1 MTRKYRQNS
10 IDDNFSCNCNKSVLK
25 FDFHEWKQ
33 GEKMNRLLTEV
44 DAEIVKIAEKD
55 LTRQQNT
62 LMLIPSENYVSRAVM
77 EIQGSILGNKYAEGY
92 PGERYYNGC
101 EFMDEVESLA
111 IERAKTLF
119 NVEHVNVQP
128 HAGTQA
134 NMAAYYALLEPGD
147 TILAMS
153 LGHGGHLSHGDAV
166 NFSGRYYNVV
176 TYGVDAE
183 SEQIDLDEV
192 SRLAQ
197 QHRPKLIVVGATAY
211 PRQFDFETWRRIA
224 DSVDA
229 YLLADIAH
237 IAGLIAGDAH
247 PDPAPYSDVIT
258 TTTHK
263 TLRGPRGAIVMCKAE
278 HAAKIDRAVFP
289 GLQGGPFLHTIAAKA
304 VAFKEA
310 SEPAFKT
317 YQAQIVKN
325 AKALAARLT
334 DNGFRLVSGGT
345 ENHLMLVDLTTK
357 YDKLSGRQAADHLE
371 DAGIIVNK
379 NSIPY
384 DKRKPR
390 TTSGIRLGTP
400 MVTTRGMTEPEMYQ
414 IADFIAETLE
424 NRRKASIKR
433 HIRAKVAELCAQF
446 PIYEYLSA

>member
-1 MTRKYRQNS
+1 M
-10 IDDNFSCNCNKSVLK
+10 NK
-25 FDFHEWKQ
+25 
-33 GEKMNRLLTEV
+33 LLSEV
-44 DAEIVKIAEKD
+44 DPQIVKIAAKD
-55 LTRQQNT
+55 LARQQNS
-62 LMLIPSENYVSRAVM
+62 LMLIPSENYASRAVM
-77 EIQGSILGNKYAEGY
+77 EIQGSILANKYAEGY

-111 IERAKTLF
+111 IERAKALF
-119 NVEHVNVQP
+119 GVEHVNVQP

-134 NMAAYYALLEPGD
+134 NMAVYYALLEPGD
-147 TILAMS
+147 TILSMS
-153 LGHGGHLSHGDAV
+153 LSHGGHLSHGDAV

-176 TYGVDAE
+176 TYGVNAE
-183 SEQIDLDEV
+183 TEQIDMAEV
-192 SRLAQ
+192 ARLAQ
-197 QHRPKLIVVGATAY
+197 EHQPKLIVVGATAY
-211 PRQFDFETWRRIA
+211 PRQLDFAAWREVA
-224 DSVDA
+224 DSVGA

-237 IAGLIAGDAH
+237 IAGLVAGGVH
-247 PDPAPYSDVIT
+247 PSPVPHSDVVT

-263 TLRGPRGAIVMCKAE
+263 TLRGPRGAIVMCKAA

-310 SEPAFKT
+310 SQPAFKA

-325 AKALAARLT
+325 AEALAARLIQ
-334 DNGFRLVSGGT
+334 NGFRLVSGGT
-345 ENHLMLVDLTTK
+345 ENHLMLLDLTSK
-357 YDKLSGRQAADHLE
+357 YEKLSGRQAADHLE

-379 NSIPY
+379 NSIPF

-400 MVTTRGMTEPEMYQ
+400 MVTTRGMEEEQMHQ

-424 NRRKASIKR
+424 NRQKPASKRRIRK
-433 HIRAKVAELCAQF
+433 KVAELCAQF
-446 PIYEYLSA
+446 PIYEYLSASNLSE

>member
-1 MTRKYRQNS
+1 M
-10 IDDNFSCNCNKSVLK
+10 NK
-25 FDFHEWKQ
+25 
-33 GEKMNRLLTEV
+33 LLTEADTKV
-44 DAEIVKIAEKD
+44 VKILGKE
-55 LTRQQNT
+55 LTRQQST
-62 LMLIPSENYVSRAVM
+62 LMLIPSENYASRAVM

-101 EFMDEVESLA
+101 EFMDEIECLA
-111 IERAKTLF
+111 IERAKALF
-119 NVEHVNVQP
+119 DVEHVNVQP

-134 NMAAYYALLEPGD
+134 NMAVYYALLEPGD

-176 TYGVDAE
+176 TYGVNPE
-183 SEQIDLDEV
+183 TEQIDLNEV
-192 SRLAQ
+192 LRIAQ
-197 QHRPKLIVVGATAY
+197 RHRPKLIVVGATAY
-211 PRQFDFETWRRIA
+211 PRQFDFEAWRRIA

-237 IAGLIAGDAH
+237 IAGLIAGEAH
-247 PDPAPYSDVIT
+247 PNPAPYSDVIT

-263 TLRGPRGAIVMCKAE
+263 TLRGPRGAIVMCKAK
-278 HAAKIDRAVFP
+278 HAAKIDKAIFP

-325 AKALAARLT
+325 AKALATRLIK
-334 DNGFRLVSGGT
+334 NGFRLVSSGT
-345 ENHLMLVDLTTK
+345 ENHLMLLDLTSK
-357 YDKLSGRQAADHLE
+357 YDKLSGRQAANHLE

-379 NSIPY
+379 NSIPF
-384 DKRKPR
+384 DKRKPW
-390 TTSGIRLGTP
+390 TTSGIRIGTP
-400 MVTTRGMTEPEMYQ
+400 LVTTRGMAELEMYQ

-424 NRRKASIKR
+424 NRRRASIKR
-433 HIRAKVAELCAQF
+433 RIRAKVSELCAQF
-446 PIYEYLSA
+446 PIYEYLSP

>member
-1 MTRKYRQNS
+1 M
-10 IDDNFSCNCNKSVLK
+10 NK
-25 FDFHEWKQ
+25 
-33 GEKMNRLLTEV
+33 LLSEV
-44 DAEIVKIAEKD
+44 DPHIVKIAEKD
-55 LTRQQNT
+55 LARQQNA
-62 LMLIPSENYVSRAVM
+62 LMLIPSENYASRAVM
-77 EIQGSILGNKYAEGY
+77 EIQGSILANKYAEGY

-111 IERAKTLF
+111 IERAKALF
-119 NVEHVNVQP
+119 GVEHVNVQP

-134 NMAAYYALLEPGD
+134 NMAVYYALLEPGD
-147 TILAMS
+147 TILSMS
-153 LGHGGHLSHGDAV
+153 LSHGGHLSHGDAV

-176 TYGVDAE
+176 TYGVNAE
-183 SEQIDLDEV
+183 TEQIDMAEV

-197 QHRPKLIVVGATAY
+197 EHQPKLIVVGATAY
-211 PRQFDFETWRRIA
+211 PRQFDFAAWREVA
-224 DSVDA
+224 DSVGA

-237 IAGLIAGDAH
+237 IAGLIAGGVH
-247 PDPAPYSDVIT
+247 PSPMPYSDVVT

-310 SEPAFKT
+310 SEPAFKA
-317 YQAQIVKN
+317 YQAQVVKN
-325 AKALAARLT
+325 AKALAARLIQ
-334 DNGFRLVSGGT
+334 NGFRLVSGGT
-345 ENHLMLVDLTTK
+345 ENHLMLIDLTSK
-357 YDKLSGRQAADHLE
+357 YEKLSGRQAADHLE

-379 NSIPY
+379 NSIPF

-400 MVTTRGMTEPEMYQ
+400 MVTTRGMEEAQMHQ
-414 IADFIAETLE
+414 LADFIAETLE
-424 NRRKASIKR
+424 NRQKAAIKR
-433 HIRAKVAELCAQF
+433 RIREKVAELCAQF
-446 PIYEYLSA
+446 PIYEYLSASKLSE

>member
-1 MTRKYRQNS
+1 M
-10 IDDNFSCNCNKSVLK
+10 NK
-25 FDFHEWKQ
+25 
-33 GEKMNRLLTEV
+33 LLSEV
-44 DAEIVKIAEKD
+44 DSHIVKIIEQD
-55 LTRQQNT
+55 LARQQNA
-62 LMLIPSENYVSRAVM
+62 LMLIPSENYASRAVM
-77 EIQGSILGNKYAEGY
+77 EIQGSILANKYAEGY

-111 IERAKTLF
+111 IERAKALF
-119 NVEHVNVQP
+119 GVEHVNVQP

-134 NMAAYYALLEPGD
+134 NMAVYYALLEPGD
-147 TILAMS
+147 TILSMS
-153 LGHGGHLSHGDAV
+153 LSHGGHLSHGDAV

-176 TYGVDAE
+176 TYGVNAE
-183 SEQIDLDEV
+183 TERIDMAEV

-197 QHRPKLIVVGATAY
+197 EHRPKLIVVGATAY
-211 PRQFDFETWRRIA
+211 PRQFDFAAWRDVA
-224 DSVDA
+224 DSVGA
-229 YLLADIAH
+229 YLLADVAH
-237 IAGLIAGDAH
+237 IAGLIAGGVH
-247 PDPAPYSDVIT
+247 PNPVPYSDVVT

-310 SEPAFKT
+310 SEPAFKA
-317 YQAQIVKN
+317 YQTQVVKN
-325 AKALAARLT
+325 AKALAARLIQ
-334 DNGFRLVSGGT
+334 NGFRLVSGGT
-345 ENHLMLVDLTTK
+345 ENHLMLVDLTSK
-357 YDKLSGRQAADHLE
+357 YEKLSGRQAADHLE

-379 NSIPY
+379 NSIPF

-400 MVTTRGMTEPEMYQ
+400 MVTTRGMEEEQMHQ

-424 NRRKASIKR
+424 NRQKSAIKR
-433 HIRAKVAELCAQF
+433 RIRQKVAALCAQF
-446 PIYEYLSA
+446 PIYAYLSASNLSE

>member
-1 MTRKYRQNS
+1 
-10 IDDNFSCNCNKSVLK
+10 
-25 FDFHEWKQ
+25 
-33 GEKMNRLLTEV
+33 MNQLLSEV
-44 DAEIVKIAEKD
+44 DPQIVKIAAKD
-55 LTRQQNT
+55 LARQQNS
-62 LMLIPSENYVSRAVM
+62 LMLIPSENYASRAVM
-77 EIQGSILGNKYAEGY
+77 EIQGSILANKYAEGY

-111 IERAKTLF
+111 IERAKALF
-119 NVEHVNVQP
+119 GVEHVNVQP

-134 NMAAYYALLEPGD
+134 NMAVYYALLEPGD
-147 TILAMS
+147 TILSMS
-153 LGHGGHLSHGDAV
+153 LRHGGHLSHGDAV

-176 TYGVDAE
+176 TYGVNAE
-183 SEQIDLDEV
+183 TEQIDMAEV
-192 SRLAQ
+192 ARLAQ
-197 QHRPKLIVVGATAY
+197 EHQPKLIVVGATAY
-211 PRQFDFETWRRIA
+211 PRQLDFAAWREVA
-224 DSVDA
+224 DSVGA

-237 IAGLIAGDAH
+237 IAGLVAGGVH
-247 PDPAPYSDVIT
+247 PSPVPHSDVVT

-263 TLRGPRGAIVMCKAE
+263 TLRGPRGAIVMCKAA

-310 SEPAFKT
+310 SQPAFKA

-325 AKALAARLT
+325 AEALAARLIQ
-334 DNGFRLVSGGT
+334 NGFRLVSGGT
-345 ENHLMLVDLTTK
+345 ENHLMLLDLTSK
-357 YDKLSGRQAADHLE
+357 YEKLSGRQAADHLE

-379 NSIPY
+379 NSIPF

-400 MVTTRGMTEPEMYQ
+400 MVTTRGMEEEQMHQ

-424 NRRKASIKR
+424 NRQKPASKRRIRK
-433 HIRAKVAELCAQF
+433 KVAELCAQF
-446 PIYEYLSA
+446 PIYEYLPASNLSE

>member
-1 MTRKYRQNS
+1 M
-10 IDDNFSCNCNKSVLK
+10 NK
-25 FDFHEWKQ
+25 
-33 GEKMNRLLTEV
+33 LLSEV
-44 DAEIVKIAEKD
+44 DSHIVKIIEQD
-55 LTRQQNT
+55 LARQQNA
-62 LMLIPSENYVSRAVM
+62 LMLIPSENYASRAVM
-77 EIQGSILGNKYAEGY
+77 EIQGSILANKYAEGY

-111 IERAKTLF
+111 IERAKALF
-119 NVEHVNVQP
+119 GVEHVNVQP

-134 NMAAYYALLEPGD
+134 NMAVYYALLEPGD
-147 TILAMS
+147 TILSMS
-153 LGHGGHLSHGDAV
+153 LSHGGHLSHGDAV

-176 TYGVDAE
+176 TYGVNAE
-183 SEQIDLDEV
+183 TERIDMAEV

-197 QHRPKLIVVGATAY
+197 EHQPKLIVVGATAY
-211 PRQFDFETWRRIA
+211 PRQFDFAAWREVA
-224 DSVDA
+224 DSVGA
-229 YLLADIAH
+229 YLLADVAH
-237 IAGLIAGDAH
+237 IAGLIAGGVH
-247 PDPAPYSDVIT
+247 PNPVPYSDVVT

-310 SEPAFKT
+310 SEPAFKA
-317 YQAQIVKN
+317 YQMQVVKN
-325 AKALAARLT
+325 AKALAARLIQ
-334 DNGFRLVSGGT
+334 NGFRLVSGGT
-345 ENHLMLVDLTTK
+345 ENHLMLVDLTSK
-357 YDKLSGRQAADHLE
+357 YEKLSGRQAADHLE

-379 NSIPY
+379 NSIPF

-400 MVTTRGMTEPEMYQ
+400 MVTTRGMEEAQMHQ

-424 NRRKASIKR
+424 NRQKSAIKR
-433 HIRAKVAELCAQF
+433 RIRQKVAALCAQF
-446 PIYEYLSA
+446 PIYAYLSASNLSE

>member
-1 MTRKYRQNS
+1 M
-10 IDDNFSCNCNKSVLK
+10 NK
-25 FDFHEWKQ
+25 
-33 GEKMNRLLTEV
+33 LLSEV
-44 DAEIVKIAEKD
+44 DPHIVKIAEKD
-55 LTRQQNT
+55 LARQQNA
-62 LMLIPSENYVSRAVM
+62 LMLIPSENYASRAVM
-77 EIQGSILGNKYAEGY
+77 EIQGSILANKYAEGY

-111 IERAKTLF
+111 IERAKALF
-119 NVEHVNVQP
+119 GVEHVNVQP

-134 NMAAYYALLEPGD
+134 NMAVYYALLEPGD
-147 TILAMS
+147 TILSMS
-153 LGHGGHLSHGDAV
+153 LSHGGHLSHGDAV

-176 TYGVDAE
+176 TYGVNAE
-183 SEQIDLDEV
+183 TEQIDMAEV

-197 QHRPKLIVVGATAY
+197 EHQPKLIVVGATAY
-211 PRQFDFETWRRIA
+211 PRQFDFAAWREVA
-224 DSVDA
+224 DSVGA

-237 IAGLIAGDAH
+237 IAGLIAGGVH
-247 PDPAPYSDVIT
+247 PSPVPYSDVVT

-317 YQAQIVKN
+317 YQAQVVKN
-325 AKALAARLT
+325 AKALAARLIQ
-334 DNGFRLVSGGT
+334 NGFRLVSGGT
-345 ENHLMLVDLTTK
+345 ENHLMLIDLTSK
-357 YDKLSGRQAADHLE
+357 YEKLSGRQAADHLE

-379 NSIPY
+379 NSIPF

-400 MVTTRGMTEPEMYQ
+400 MVTTRGMEEAQMHQ
-414 IADFIAETLE
+414 LADFIAETLE
-424 NRRKASIKR
+424 NRQKAAIKR
-433 HIRAKVAELCAQF
+433 RIREKVAELCAQF
-446 PIYEYLSA
+446 PIYEYLSASKLSE